1 MNAPNNLRNEEVR
14 LMGMT
19 MTQKILA
26 RAAGLDQVQAGQ
38 LLEGKLDLVLGN
50 DITTPVAIKEFEKAG
65 LSTVFDQD
73 KIAIVLDHS
82 TPCKDI
88 KSAQLCAI
96 CRDFAH
102 KHQITHFYDVGQ
114 MGIEHAL
121 IPEKGLAAPGE
132 VIIGADS
139 HTCTYGAL
147 GAFSTG
153 VGSTDMAAGMATGL
167 AWFKVP
173 QAIQVKLTGKLSPY
187 VSGKDVVLHLIG
199 MIGVDGALY
208 QSLEFCGDGV
218 ASLEMDDRFT
228 ICNMAIEAGAKNGIF
243 PVDEKTVE
251 YLNGRVERAWTAFE
265 ADEDAVYAR
274 TVEIDLST
282 LRPTVALPHLPSN
295 TQPVDEV
302 AGKPIQQVVIGSCT
316 NGRLKDLREAA
327 AILRGKKVSD
337 GVRCIVI
344 PATQQIYLQAM
355 EEGLIADF
363 IQAGA
368 AVSTPTC
375 GPCLGG
381 HMGVLS
387 DNEWAI
393 ATTNRNFVGRM
404 GPTSSMIILASPAV
418 AAASAIT
425 GVVTDPATI

>member
-1 MNAPNNLRNEEVR
+1 M
-14 LMGMT
+14 
-19 MTQKILA
+19 
-26 RAAGLDQVQAGQ
+26 
-38 LLEGKLDLVLGN
+38 
-50 DITTPVAIKEFEKAG
+50 
-65 LSTVFDQD
+65 
-73 KIAIVLDHS
+73 
-82 TPCKDI
+82 
-88 KSAQLCAI
+88 
-96 CRDFAH
+96 
-102 KHQITHFYDVGQ
+102 
-114 MGIEHAL
+114 
-121 IPEKGLAAPGE
+121 
-132 VIIGADS
+132 
-139 HTCTYGAL
+139 
-147 GAFSTG
+147 
-153 VGSTDMAAGMATGL
+153 
-167 AWFKVP
+167 
-173 QAIQVKLTGKLSPY
+173 
-187 VSGKDVVLHLIG
+187 
-199 MIGVDGALY
+199 
-208 QSLEFCGDGV
+208 
-218 ASLEMDDRFT
+218 
-228 ICNMAIEAGAKNGIF
+228 
-243 PVDEKTVE
+243 DEKTIA

-295 TQPVDEV
+295 TQTVDEV

-327 AILRGKKVSD
+327 AILRGKKVAD